1 MLHDFTLSKVLSVL
15 VPRAKLE
22 LMDSVRMQACSRG
35 KKKESISLDVRF
47 SEGHAQ
53 GLSDREH

>member
-1 MLHDFTLSKVLSVL
+1 MLSKVLSVL
-15 VPRAKLE
+15 APRAKLE
-22 LMDSVRMQACSRG
+22 LMDSIRMQTCSRG
-35 KKKESISLDVRF
+35 KKTISLDVRF

>member
-1 MLHDFTLSKVLSVL
+1 MLSKVLSVL

-22 LMDSVRMQACSRG
+22 LMDSVRMQACSRR